1 MDSERECRNVSFS
14 KIKVLSR
21 AKAGVENLLENFKDL
36 MECTEDNIG
45 QDGCPPLQMAI
56 GAESEKALMKVDE
69 IKSLISDLEKMVF
82 DNNEGRAEIKRKMC
96 SKKATINTCSL
107 ETEGKKLTDDVNWIK
122 AIVTKLDCQFQ
133 EMKEDIKEVKMDISS
148 LKRETKE
155 VNSNLVH
162 VKEGCKTYENR
173 TDAMQHNQSVIIDA
187 LLLERQPR
195 IGNTTLM

>member
-107 ETEGKKLTDDVNWIK
+107 ETE
-122 AIVTKLDCQFQ
+122 VTKLDCQFQ